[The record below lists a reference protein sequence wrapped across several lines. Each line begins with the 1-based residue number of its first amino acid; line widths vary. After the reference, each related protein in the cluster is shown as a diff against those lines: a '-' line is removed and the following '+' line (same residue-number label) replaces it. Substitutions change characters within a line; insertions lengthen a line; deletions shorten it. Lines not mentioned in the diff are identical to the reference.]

1 MFALARK
8 IFGSANE
15 RLIKSYQKKVDEVN
29 GFAEQL
35 KSLDDDSLRAKT
47 VEFKERIAN
56 GADLDDLL
64 PEAFAVVREAAS
76 RTLGLRHYDVQLIGG
91 MVLHQGRIAEMRT
104 GEGKTLVATLAVYLN
119 ALSGA
124 GVHVV
129 TVNDYLARRDAQW
142 MGRLYEFL
150 GLSVGVI
157 TNSLSDFE
165 RQDAYN
171 ADITYGTNNEFGF
184 DYLRDN
190 MKFSREMMVQ
200 RPFNFAV
207 IDEVDS
213 ILIDEA
219 RTPLIISGATEDNS
233 TLYVQVDRLV
243 RLLNGAHFEID
254 EKARTVTLNDEGTAE
269 IERLLARA
277 GLIAEDASLYD
288 IDNVGLVHHVNG
300 ALKAH
305 NLFQAEVD
313 YIVKDRKVIIIDEFT
328 GRMME
333 GRRFSEG
340 LHQAL
345 EAKEGVPIQNENQT
359 LASITFQNY
368 FRMYPKLAG
377 MTGTAMTEA
386 NEFADIYKLE
396 VIEIPTHVGVA
407 RIDNDDVIYRTR
419 AEKYQAV
426 VEEIARAHNKQQP
439 VLVGTVSIEQSEVIS
454 AMLKDKKTFLKI
466 AENYGKRLQNLNAK
480 QEKDAEEL
488 KEQQELFLS
497 LAKQNPPITHHVLNA
512 RQHEQ
517 EAYIVAQAG
526 RPKSVTIATN
536 MAGRGTDIKLGG
548 NAEMRI
554 SNEAFGLEG
563 ELLKQKIANI
573 EAEIERDKQI
583 VLEAGGLYVIGT
595 ERHESRRIDNQL
607 RGRSGRQGDP
617 GESTFFISLE
627 DDLMRIFGSERIDG
641 MLQKFGLKEGDAIIH
656 PWMNKA
662 LERAQAKVE
671 ARNYDIRKSLLKFDN
686 VMNDQR
692 KVIYEQR
699 LELMDGENVHDT
711 VVAMRQ
717 DLNERLV
724 SAHIP
729 AKSYRNDWD
738 VDGLHR
744 EAYHLYGLDLPFE
757 TWAEEDGADYIRIL
771 AHLQEATSAHHQAKI
786 DEYSEKIMFMVEKRL
801 LLETL
806 DHLWKEHLLALDHMR
821 SGIGLRAYAQKD
833 PLNEYKQEAFSLF
846 EKMLDSLRELIT
858 SRLAHLKISV
868 QHPPAPIEAKQPSI
882 KMQQNHGE
890 EVEDNVHHLQR
901 VAPEDRNPLDE
912 NTWGRV
918 GRNEICP
925 CGSGK
930 KYKHCHGVISVF
942 NE

>member
-1 MFALARK
+1 VFALARK

-29 GFAEQL
+29 GFGEKL
-35 KSLDDDSLRAKT
+35 KSLDDYSLRAKT
-47 VEFKERIAN
+47 FEFKERIST

-91 MVLHQGRIAEMRT
+91 IVLRQGRIAEMRT

-119 ALSGA
+119 ALSGK

-129 TVNDYLARRDAQW
+129 TVNDYLAKRDAQW

-243 RLLNGAHFEID
+243 RQLNETHFEVD

-396 VIEIPTHVGVA
+396 VIEIPTHVPVQ

-426 VEEIARAHNKQQP
+426 VEEIARAYVKQQP
-439 VLVGTVSIEQSEVIS
+439 VLVGTVSIEQSEAIS

-466 AENYGKRLQNLNAK
+466 AENYANRLQNLNAK

-488 KEQQELFLS
+488 KEQRELFLS

-554 SNEAFGLEG
+554 SMEAVGLEG

-583 VLEAGGLYVIGT
+583 VLQAGGLYVIGT

-724 SAHIP
+724 AAHIP

-738 VDGLHR
+738 LNGLHR
-744 EAYHLYGLDLPFE
+744 EAYHLYGLDLPFD
-757 TWAEEDGADYIRIL
+757 TWAEEDGADYLKIL
-771 AHLQEATSAHHQAKI
+771 AHLQEATEAQHQAKI
-786 DEYSEKIMFMVEKRL
+786 EEYSEKIMFMVEKRL

-868 QHPPAPIEAKQPSI
+868 QHPPAPIEAKQPNI

-890 EVEDNVHHLQR
+890 EVEDNIHHLQR

-912 NTWGRV
+912 STWGRV

-930 KYKHCHGVISVF
+930 KYKHCHGVISIF